1 MAVSVNGTYVWR
13 GLLLLLLWSPIPSG
27 SISPLAQAFLTGA
40 LFALLAYWAM
50 RADLTPN
57 DQANGRLRFILACW
71 TLAVLF
77 AFVQAV
83 PLPFQIVTI
92 LSPSVQD
99 LYSWAVPDYQYGVT
113 WRSVS
118 TTPGATIQTGL
129 LIGACGIVFF
139 LVTRLA
145 KTRERIHA
153 LALILILIGVGESLY
168 GLTQVGGGLSRP
180 ASGTF
185 VNRNHFAAFLA
196 MALCVSVGLLL
207 SRWQGNEEGVDESKS
222 NVRLDRWARG
232 SPLIVAFLIMLAGIV
247 FSFSR
252 MGLVAPLAMLALF
265 GSCWLSGAVSR
276 RIRLLAIGV
285 GAVAI
290 LLMAGAW
297 PALEMTAERF
307 QTVEESYR
315 YAAWEGTYRLFQS
328 SPIVGLGLGGLV
340 DNLPRFLPNPIRG
353 IFDHS
358 HNEPLEILAE
368 GGVIYA
374 LFFTIGLA
382 AYLGTLL
389 PAWFG
394 RRESL
399 ARGLGLGCLAGTT
412 AILVCSFVE
421 FPLRVPANALCLSAM
436 MGLGWTVIQRRSAA
450 HACVLQNGCSRGA
463 SSIRTVAMIGALVG
477 VGLSAVAGAADL
489 IDRAGDS
496 FIARTSRAA
505 GETREALL
513 VESLAMYNRSVT
525 IEPWQPSH
533 VYRLGRAYEIS
544 AVSSSPFSVSS
555 QTAWASAAKAYGQ
568 AAQLHPANARLQA
581 ALAWAK
587 FLGGDL
593 SDGRRAAQAA
603 LKLAPNDSDVQFSV
617 ARWYFMQWES
627 LTAEEQQL
635 VISLIH
641 RGAREFPQPYVEAI
655 WQLVRDT
662 QTARR
667 ILPDDLPVRRLVL
680 DKLTEEQ
687 LFSDRWAEQTAYP
700 ALRVPLPEKGIR
712 ILSHGQL
719 SGRPELPPE
728 TTTAGPWTGMVDGW
742 LSGGLTA
749 SLDLELPPGEVVLY
763 IPMQGEAAG
772 GIWPSL
778 NLTLDGNGVPLPT
791 ISGGGW
797 RTASLL
803 LSTKGGKCSLQAVL
817 TNGAVLLENGQ
828 FIERRVTLGT
838 VRVLAP
844 GRTNILRGVPIPPFS

>member
-1 MAVSVNGTYVWR
+1 MAVNVNDTYVWR

-129 LIGACGIVFF
+129 LIGACGTVFF
-139 LVTRLA
+139 LVNRIGR
-145 KTRERIHA
+145 TRERIHT
-153 LALILILIGVGESLY
+153 LALTLVLIGMGESLY
-168 GLTQVGGGLSRP
+168 GLAQVGGSLSRP

-185 VNRNHFAAFLA
+185 VNRNHFAALLA

-207 SRWQGNEEGVDESKS
+207 SRWQGSKEGIDESKS
-222 NVRLDRWARG
+222 NVQLDQWARG
-232 SPLIVAFLIMLAGIV
+232 SPLVVACLTMLAGIL

-252 MGLVAPLAMLALF
+252 MGLVAPLVMLALF
-265 GSCWLSGAVSR
+265 GSFWLCGAISS
-276 RIRLLAIGV
+276 RIRLVTMGV
-285 GAVAI
+285 GVLIA

-297 PALEMTAERF
+297 PALEVTAERF
-307 QTVEESYR
+307 QTLEESYR
-315 YAAWEGTYRLFQS
+315 HAAWEGTYRLFQS
-328 SPIVGLGLGGLV
+328 SPIVGIGLGGLV
-340 DNLPRFLPNPIRG
+340 DNLPRFLPNPIRDV
-353 IFDHS
+353 FDHS

-368 GGVIYA
+368 GGGGYA
-374 LFFTIGLA
+374 LFFAIGLT
-382 AYLGTLL
+382 AYFGTLL

-394 RRESL
+394 RHESL

-412 AILVCSFVE
+412 AILLHSFVE
-421 FPLRVPANALCLSAM
+421 FPLRMPANALCLSAM
-436 MGLGWTVIQRRSAA
+436 MGLGWTVIQRRFSP
-450 HACVLQNGCSRGA
+450 HARESFGSSHGA
-463 SSIRTVAMIGALVG
+463 SLIRTVVLLGALVG

-489 IDRAGDS
+489 LDRVGDS
-496 FIARTSRAA
+496 FITRISEAA
-505 GETREALL
+505 GEEREALL
-513 VESLAMYNRSVT
+513 AKSLAMYNRSAK

-544 AVSSSPFSVSS
+544 AASSSPFSVSS

-568 AAQLHPANARLQA
+568 AAQLHPANGRLQA
-581 ALAWAK
+581 ALAWAE

-603 LKLAPNDSDVQFSV
+603 LKLAPNDSDVQFAV

-627 LTAEEQQL
+627 LTVEERRL
-635 VISLIH
+635 VVSLIH

-680 DKLTEEQ
+680 DKLTREQ
-687 LFSDRWAEQTAYP
+687 LFSDRWAEQSAYS
-700 ALRVPLPEKGIR
+700 ALRVPLPERGIR
-712 ILSHGQL
+712 ILSHGQWK
-719 SGRPELPPE
+719 GRPELPPE
-728 TTTAGPWTGMVDGW
+728 TTTIGPWTGMVNGW

-763 IPMQGEAAG
+763 IPIQGEAAG

-778 NLTLDGNGVPLPT
+778 NLTLDGNGIPLPT
-791 ISGGGW
+791 ISAAGW
-797 RTASLL
+797 RTALVL

-817 TNGAVLLENGQ
+817 TNGAVLLENSQ

-844 GRTNILRGVPIPPFS
+844 GRTNILRGTSIPDFS